1 MSLRPSLQSLHFC
14 IVRFPGTNRE
24 LDLERA
30 LTMLGEV
37 ETCEV
42 KTTIID
48 SEEESFPTGI
58 DGIFLCGGF
67 AWGDY
72 LRAGACA
79 AHARII
85 PSLKRHASKGTLI
98 IGICNGLQIL
108 TEIGLLEGAL
118 LRNLSGRFI
127 CRWQALDFSLS
138 TSTSASERLLLP
150 IAHSDGRYVAD
161 AATLEQLEDEGR
173 IFLRYS
179 TSSSNL
185 SPNGSMRDIAGICD
199 YDRRVFGLMPHPEN
213 AIEAFHTSRDGLR
226 LLRGLL
232 AYALPDEAR
241 IAA

>member
-1 MSLRPSLQSLHFC
+1 MSAELSLHFC

-24 LDLERA
+24 LDLKRA
-30 LTMLGEV
+30 LTM
-37 ETCEV
+37 CEV

-79 AHARII
+79 ARARII
-85 PSLKRHASKGTLI
+85 PSLKRLAARGTLI
-98 IGICNGLQIL
+98 IGICNGFQIL

-118 LRNLSGRFI
+118 LRNSSGRFI
-127 CRWQALDFSLS
+127 CRWQALDFSS
-138 TSTSASERLLLP
+138 RANTTTQRLLLP
-150 IAHSDGRYVAD
+150 IAHSDGRYVAS
-161 AATLEQLEDEGR
+161 AATLEQLECEGR

-179 TSSSNL
+179 TSANKQSPL
-185 SPNGSMRDIAGICD
+185 ASPNGSMRDIAGICD
-199 YDRRVFGLMPHPEN
+199 SSRRVFGLMPHPEN
-213 AIEAFHTSRDGLR
+213 AIESFQNSHDGSRDGLR
-226 LLRGLL
+226 LLRELL
-232 AYALPDEAR
+232 AYASAKTSR